1 MTFQP
6 RFRQISFLLLS
17 IFFSVSSSG
26 QRNLDSLRDQYNSSP
41 ANPAYLIDFAE
52 ALLPD
57 STEEA
62 RKLAQSAIGIAG
74 TNNDLI
80 RKARAEFVMGDAW
93 WYDQEFL
100 KAARWFGSSAETY
113 LQEGD
118 LLMAANGYNDMAY
131 ALNQIDRYDETLEA
145 YRKSM
150 DLLLKIDDEEN
161 LPAVLINIGQV
172 HQKLGQIDSAIFY
185 NEQGVSLTN
194 FPGSEEE
201 YSAALNNLG
210 FIYKNMG
217 NFEKAIAY
225 YTRAYDVSKKMG
237 MQTWISTD
245 LNNIAN
251 VYAYWGKYDQA
262 KIYLQQSAEIAKT
275 QNDRAA
281 LEITLNN
288 LAYVYQETGNLDSAL
303 MLYRQSAEIAED
315 LGRYGNLA
323 VRKINMGLLYYQKG
337 DYDTAAKYVKE
348 GLETNRKLGIKLSVS
363 GALLN
368 LGTIYLAKGDTK
380 QSGLYLDEALETA
393 QELNARIILEKV
405 YEARSKLFEKTG
417 DYKRSLEN
425 YRKFIILKDS
435 VFSEQSQEKLAEM
448 QARYETEKK
457 QQQIELL
464 LKDNQLQ
471 KTELRKN
478 QIKLFS
484 LIGGVA
490 ILAIS
495 ALIIWLMYVQKA
507 RANRTLV
514 EKNLELMKRDE
525 NPVALETET
534 IARPG
539 VSDAEE
545 SRILRDLEKI
555 VKADRVFTRKQI
567 TLADLAAQ
575 IQTNTSYLSRII
587 NEHYK
592 MNFSNFLNLYRI
604 REAQR
609 MFAGNLHLTMTLEGI
624 ADSIGFQSRSTFNTA
639 FKKITGVT
647 PSVYL
652 KNLKEIKDEK

>member
-17 IFFSVSSSG
+17 IFFSVFSSG

>member
-17 IFFSVSSSG
+17 IFFSVFSSG

-514 EKNLELMKRDE
+514 EKNLELMKQDE
-525 NPVALETET
+525 KPVALETET